1 MNILTKLMIMGL
13 VGATIGWTTNV
24 IAIKLMFRP
33 LNPIRMK
40 PFKFEIQGLI
50 PKRKNE
56 IAESIGKVIESE
68 LISIEEIIDHL
79 IENADKEE
87 MIQMIKTRIVSLAEE
102 KMPSIVP
109 TAFRG
114 MILKY
119 VDEMIEEN
127 GDQIL
132 TEISEQM
139 VHKAT
144 HKVHLS
150 KIIEAKINAF
160 PFEKLEQI
168 ILDIAKKELK
178 HIELLGGVLGL
189 MIGLVQGMLI
199 LSF

>member
-1 MNILTKLMIMGL
+1 MNVMTKLMIMGF
-13 VGATIGWTTNV
+13 VGATIGWMTNV

-33 LNPIRMK
+33 INPIRIK
-40 PFKFEIQGLI
+40 PFKMEIQGLI
-50 PKRKNE
+50 PKRKAE
-56 IAESIGKVIESE
+56 IAKSIGEVIESE
-68 LISIEEIIDHL
+68 LISIEEIIDTL
-79 IENADKEE
+79 IEQSDKEG
-87 MIQMIKTRIVSLAEE
+87 MIQMIKERIVALAEE
-102 KMPSIVP
+102 KMPPIVP
-109 TAFRG
+109 SAFKG

-119 VDEMIEEN
+119 VDEIIEEN
-127 GDQIL
+127 GDSIL
-132 TEISEQM
+132 TEISENM

-150 KIIEAKINAF
+150 KIIESKINAF

-189 MIGLVQGMLI
+189 MIGLVQGAII